1 MELITHLVQSILSG
15 AVPLIVLLG
24 LLIFVHEMGH
34 FLVAKY
40 YKVRV
45 ETFSLGFGPKLFKFT
60 RGETVYAISAIP
72 LGGYVKMYGDDPT
85 AEIPAEEKQHS
96 FSHKPVGQRI
106 AVVLAG
112 PLMNFF
118 FAILI
123 FTVISFLGENT
134 LSPVLGDIGEKT
146 AASAVGFRSG
156 DVVTQVNSNPVRSWD
171 EVQKLVEHSA
181 GELVHFDVKH
191 ADGKAAALDVTPKLI
206 QNPSVMSWDRMVGEI
221 EGLSI
226 ESRASVVGVLD
237 PKSPAALAGL
247 KTGDVIT
254 KIGNDKVTMW
264 REVLA
269 SLPAHASD
277 ADLKITF
284 DRSNLD
290 ASSDT
295 PSTSQ
300 TVTLARVQIQG
311 RTTTL
316 ASSSAP
322 AVSGVASSGG
332 NVTATDVAGA
342 TSGASMAKAIG
353 IEFPELYLAEMEKN
367 APAAKAGLAK
377 GDRLVSIDGEKV
389 GSFDQ
394 VASIIRSFG
403 TRHPEATKG
412 TASSLAIIVSR
423 DGAEKTFAISP
434 NMKKRMN
441 MQGQEEQRFEIGIRP
456 FIIDAAPVTFKAV
469 AANPLQAV
477 TRGVQLSL
485 KWTSLTVLSFVRLF
499 QGEVSSKSIGGF
511 LSIGQMAKKSWQI
524 GLTQFLSTMA
534 LISIN
539 LFVLNLLPVPVLDGG
554 HLVFSTIEVIKGAP
568 LSMRKME
575 IAQQVG
581 MVLLLCLMVFALFN
595 DFSRFLGNG

>member
-1 MELITHLVQSILSG
+1 MEFISHIVHSVLSG

-60 RGETVYAISAIP
+60 RGDTVYAISAIP

-85 AEIPAEEKQHS
+85 ADIPAEQKQHS
-96 FSHKPVGQRI
+96 FTHKPVGQRI

-123 FTVISFLGENT
+123 FTVISVLGENT
-134 LSPVLGDIGEKT
+134 LSPVLGDIGPKTT
-146 AASAVGFRSG
+146 AATVGFKSG
-156 DVVTQVNSNPVRSWD
+156 DTITQVNSTPVRAWD
-171 EVQKLVEHSA
+171 DVQKLVEHSA
-181 GELVHFDVKH
+181 NESVRFDVKH
-191 ADGKAAALDVTPKLI
+191 ADGLAASFDVTPKLI
-206 QNPSVMSWDRMVGEI
+206 PNPSVMSWDKMVGDI
-221 EGLSI
+221 DGLSI
-226 ESRASVVGVLD
+226 ESRASVVGVMD
-237 PKSPAALAGL
+237 PKSIANAAGL
-247 KTGDVIT
+247 KTGDIIT
-254 KIGNDKVTMW
+254 QIGDTKVTMW
-264 REVLA
+264 REVIEQLGK
-269 SLPAHASD
+269 HVSD
-277 ADLKITF
+277 PNLKLVYE
-284 DRSNLD
+284 RSNLD
-290 ASSDT
+290 NASEA
-295 PSTSQ
+295 PPVSQ
-300 TVTLARVQIQG
+300 TISL
-311 RTTTL
+311 
-316 ASSSAP
+316 P
-322 AVSGVASSGG
+322 VASLKA
-332 NVTATDVAGA
+332 ATGEDVV
-342 TSGASMAKAIG
+342 KAVG

-377 GDRLVSIDGEKV
+377 GDRIVSIDGEKV
-389 GSFDQ
+389 ASFDQ
-394 VASIIRSFG
+394 VASLVRSFG
-403 TRHPEATKG
+403 TRHPEAAKG
-412 TASSLAIIVSR
+412 GASSLAIVVSR
-423 DGAEKTFAISP
+423 EGANKTFDISP

-441 MQGQEEQRFEIGIRP
+441 MQGQEEQRFEIGIHP
-456 FIIDAAPVTFKAV
+456 FIIDAAPVSFKAV
-469 AANPLQAV
+469 AANPLVAV
-477 TRGVQLSL
+477 TRGVQLSV

-511 LSIGQMAKKSWQI
+511 LSIGQMAKRSWQI

-554 HLVFSTIEVIKGAP
+554 HLVFSAIEVIKGAP